1 MGLIIGNVRL
11 QRDMGTG
18 ISTLTDDIKFDF
30 TCNSLHLD
38 YFASK
43 DTASAATVQNLV
55 DKVTDVR
62 VSTLNGVPE
71 STIDGDDLYDFLPLA
86 LKIPRFATVT
96 TDTLRIPHAFGMAY
110 PFNPFVNEPLRPFG
124 LPANKGIQFIQ
135 NTAADVSQDYDTY
148 VYDMTLEGVASGDQT
163 TGGYVKFTQD
173 SYTSGAV
180 NSIRDTQ
187 VVGNRLLGVYNFETT
202 AFDDLAASVANDVIG
217 IRQQG
222 IAYSDN
228 MQFTYK
234 PSRTWSMQNILKTTA
249 SPAMVLDLG
258 RSFEDFGILANNNV
272 LGLNTVGKSVKIK
285 TTSGVASEAT
295 RVYGVSLVN

>member
-43 DTASAATVQNLV
+43 DTASAATLQNLV

-71 STIDGDDLYDFLPLA
+71 STIDGDDLYDFLPIA

-110 PFNPFVNEPLRPFG
+110 PFNPFVN
-124 LPANKGIQFIQ
+124 
-135 NTAADVSQDYDTY
+135 
-148 VYDMTLEGVASGDQT
+148 
-163 TGGYVKFTQD
+163 
-173 SYTSGAV
+173 
-180 NSIRDTQ
+180 
-187 VVGNRLLGVYNFETT
+187 
-202 AFDDLAASVANDVIG
+202 
-217 IRQQG
+217 
-222 IAYSDN
+222 
-228 MQFTYK
+228 
-234 PSRTWSMQNILKTTA
+234 
-249 SPAMVLDLG
+249 
-258 RSFEDFGILANNNV
+258 
-272 LGLNTVGKSVKIK
+272 
-285 TTSGVASEAT
+285 
-295 RVYGVSLVN
+295 